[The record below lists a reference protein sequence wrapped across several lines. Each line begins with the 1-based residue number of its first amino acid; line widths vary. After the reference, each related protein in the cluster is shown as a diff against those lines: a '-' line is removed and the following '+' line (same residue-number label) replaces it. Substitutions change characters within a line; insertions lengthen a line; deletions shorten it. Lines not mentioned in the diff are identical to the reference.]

1 MKGIKAENIAYYTST
16 WMWHY
21 KANYD
26 KAEDAVRYGLTTFG
40 TTSVSTQHHHLDV
53 YARMWVAEWLRLA
66 ELSGNDQWRE
76 KAIVVWKFS
85 GCLLV
90 GRS

>member
-1 MKGIKAENIAYYTST
+1 
-16 WMWHY
+16 MWHY

-26 KAEDAVRYGLTTFG
+26 KAEDAVRYGLITFG

-66 ELSGNDQWRE
+66 ELSGND
-76 KAIVVWKFS
+76 
-85 GCLLV
+85 
-90 GRS
+90 